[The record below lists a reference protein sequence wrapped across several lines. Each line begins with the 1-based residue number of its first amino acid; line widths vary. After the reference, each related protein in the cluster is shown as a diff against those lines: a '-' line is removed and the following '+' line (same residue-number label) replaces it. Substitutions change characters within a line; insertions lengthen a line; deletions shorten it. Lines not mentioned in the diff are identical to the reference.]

1 MFEAIQRIGK
11 GSSCQV
17 YTVLSKQD
25 NKLYAIKESSSK
37 ENEDIIKNEVSIFK
51 HLNNES
57 PYIIH
62 FFDFFKGKNENNKPC
77 LCIQLEYCEYGNIRE
92 ILKKGKKKGIKISE
106 VEISSI
112 IYNVLKGI
120 NFIHKKNLVNRD
132 IKGRNIL
139 VGKNGNV
146 KLCDFGICKKY
157 VENNM
162 KKFRGGSPYWMAPE
176 ILKKEEYNQNIDIW
190 ALGITCIE
198 LAEYEPPYS
207 KYSPEEVLKKII
219 KNPPKGLND
228 PNKWSHEFNDFVKK
242 CLEIDK
248 NKRPFSDELLRHDF
262 ITNLD
267 KKSINRNLI
276 IYKFLNKC
284 GYKVLYNKKER
295 INIHMPLNLANIN
308 NLNNSSSKPNTFFKK
323 INKNSNDLVSEKLK
337 VKLNF
342 NDANN
347 INDFSSRKK
356 NNSNKNND
364 VIYINENN
372 INIST
377 ATNRKFSP
385 LVVNRQKNRQSL
397 QYSNFNINVNKNREY
412 KSLNKNI
419 YLRPRSLEKIKVNN
433 TEESEGKKINKNKN
447 SYIPC
452 LTSNCNTNTKEAKK
466 RHNFNF
472 KKNNVIYLNITNYRN
487 INPIN
492 PIVVNTNNTEGS
504 ERKYEPLISDE
515 NDNDIEV
522 NGFNLDEKILDTKIK
537 SLEKERDFVVKNIIN
552 KYQDKIA
559 KISQEK
565 NNLMMKYSLR
575 NENSNLRNYKN
586 PIKRFSNTTTDHFV
600 NNNGINIIKNRYDYT
615 LSTTTSNK

>member
-17 YTVLSKQD
+17 YTVISKID

-62 FFDFFKGKNENNKPC
+62 FYDFFKGKNEHNKPC

-92 ILKKGKKKGIKISE
+92 ILKKGRKLDIKISE
-106 VEISSI
+106 IEISAI
-112 IYNVLKGI
+112 IYMVLQGI
-120 NFIHKKNLVNRD
+120 KFIHEKNLINRD

-146 KLCDFGICKKY
+146 KLCDFGICKRY
-157 VENNM
+157 IENGM

-207 KYSPEEVLKKII
+207 KYSPEDVLKKII
-219 KNPPKGLND
+219 KNPPKGLNE
-228 PNKWSHEFNDFVKK
+228 PEKWSYEFNDFVRK

-248 NKRPFSDELLRHDF
+248 NKRPFADELLRHDF

-267 KKSINRNLI
+267 KKNLNRNLI

-295 INIHMPLNLANIN
+295 INISIPLNNIININ
-308 NLNNSSSKPNTFFKK
+308 NSNSKRNAFYKK
-323 INKNSNDLVSEKLK
+323 INKKNNELLNDKIKIKLKFNESNDKSSFSNRK
-337 VKLNF
+337 
-342 NDANN
+342 NN
-347 INDFSSRKK
+347 IN
-356 NNSNKNND
+356 ND
-364 VIYINENN
+364 IIYINDINN
-372 INIST
+372 EIN
-377 ATNRKFSP
+377 NRSKRESSP
-385 LVVNRQKNRQSL
+385 LVVNRQQYRNSL
-397 QYSNFNINVNKNREY
+397 QYNR
-412 KSLNKNI
+412 KKQFRSLNKNI

-433 TEESEGKKINKNKN
+433 TEESANKEISKN
-447 SYIPC
+447 IYNAHF
-452 LTSNCNTNTKEAKK
+452 TSNCDTNSKERKK
-466 RHNFNF
+466 RNNYNY
-472 KKNNVIYLNITNYRN
+472 KKNNVIYLNITNYKN

-492 PIVVNTNNTEGS
+492 PIVVNTEGS
-504 ERKYEPLISDE
+504 ENQYEPIISD
-515 NDNDIEV
+515 DIDINE
-522 NGFNLDEKILDTKIK
+522 FNIDEKLLDTKIK

-552 KYQDKIA
+552 KYQNKIE
-559 KISQEK
+559 KISNEK
-565 NNLMMKYSLR
+565 NNLLMKYSLR
-575 NENSNLRNYKN
+575 NDNFSLKNYKN
-586 PIKRFSNTTTDHFV
+586 PLKKYSNTST
-600 NNNGINIIKNRYDYT
+600 NNFGNIAIKSINNIKNRYDYT
-615 LSTTTSNK
+615 ISTTTSNK

>member
-17 YTVLSKQD
+17 YTVISKID

-62 FFDFFKGKNENNKPC
+62 FYDFFKGKNEHNKPC

-92 ILKKGKKKGIKISE
+92 ILKKGRKLDIKISE
-106 VEISSI
+106 IEISAI
-112 IYNVLKGI
+112 IYMVLQGI
-120 NFIHKKNLVNRD
+120 KFIHEKNLINRD

-146 KLCDFGICKKY
+146 KLCDFGICKRY
-157 VENNM
+157 IENGM

-207 KYSPEEVLKKII
+207 KYSPEDVLKKII
-219 KNPPKGLND
+219 KNPPKGLNE
-228 PNKWSHEFNDFVKK
+228 PEKWSYEFNDFVRK
-242 CLEIDK
+242 CLETDK
-248 NKRPFSDELLRHDF
+248 NKRPFADELLRHDF

-267 KKSINRNLI
+267 KKNLNRNLI

-295 INIHMPLNLANIN
+295 INISIPLNNIININ
-308 NLNNSSSKPNTFFKK
+308 NSNSKRNAFYKK
-323 INKNSNDLVSEKLK
+323 INKKNNELLNDKIKIKLKFNESNDKSSFSNRK
-337 VKLNF
+337 
-342 NDANN
+342 NN
-347 INDFSSRKK
+347 IN
-356 NNSNKNND
+356 ND
-364 VIYINENN
+364 IIYINDINN
-372 INIST
+372 EIN
-377 ATNRKFSP
+377 NRSKRESSP
-385 LVVNRQKNRQSL
+385 LVVNRQQYRNSL
-397 QYSNFNINVNKNREY
+397 QYNR
-412 KSLNKNI
+412 KKQFRSLNKNI

-433 TEESEGKKINKNKN
+433 TEESANKEVNKNIYN
-447 SYIPC
+447 AHF
-452 LTSNCNTNTKEAKK
+452 TSNCDTNSKERKK
-466 RHNFNF
+466 RNNYNY
-472 KKNNVIYLNITNYRN
+472 KKNNVIYLNITNYKN

-492 PIVVNTNNTEGS
+492 PIVVNTEGS
-504 ERKYEPLISDE
+504 ENQYEPIISDDIDI
-515 NDNDIEV
+515 ND
-522 NGFNLDEKILDTKIK
+522 FNIDEKLLDTKIK

-552 KYQDKIA
+552 KYQNKIE
-559 KISQEK
+559 KISNEK
-565 NNLMMKYSLR
+565 NNLLMKYSLR
-575 NENSNLRNYKN
+575 NDNFSLKNYKN
-586 PIKRFSNTTTDHFV
+586 PLKKYSNTST
-600 NNNGINIIKNRYDYT
+600 NNFGNIAIKSINNIKNRYDYT
-615 LSTTTSNK
+615 ISTTTSNK

>member
-17 YTVLSKQD
+17 YTVISKID

-62 FFDFFKGKNENNKPC
+62 FYDFFKGKNEHNKPC

-92 ILKKGKKKGIKISE
+92 ILKKGKKLNIKITEMEISAIIYMVLQGIK
-106 VEISSI
+106 
-112 IYNVLKGI
+112 
-120 NFIHKKNLVNRD
+120 FIHEKNLINRD

-146 KLCDFGICKKY
+146 KLCDFGICKRY
-157 VENNM
+157 IENGM

-219 KNPPKGLND
+219 KNPPKGLNE
-228 PNKWSHEFNDFVKK
+228 PEKWSYEFNDFIKK

-248 NKRPFSDELLRHDF
+248 NKRPFAGELLKHDF
-262 ITNLD
+262 IINLD
-267 KKSINRNLI
+267 KKNLNRNLI

-295 INIHMPLNLANIN
+295 INISSPLNNIININ
-308 NLNNSSSKPNTFFKK
+308 NSCSKQNAFYKKVNTNNKGLLNDK
-323 INKNSNDLVSEKLK
+323 IKIKLKFNEMSDKNS
-337 VKLNF
+337 
-342 NDANN
+342 
-347 INDFSSRKK
+347 FSNTKK
-356 NNSNKNND
+356 NSQND
-364 VIYINENN
+364 NIYINDINN
-372 INIST
+372 RSK
-377 ATNRKFSP
+377 RESSP
-385 LVVNRQKNRQSL
+385 LVVNPQQNRKSI
-397 QYSNFNINVNKNREY
+397 QYNKHKQFR
-412 KSLNKNI
+412 SLNKNI
-419 YLRPRSLEKIKVNN
+419 YLRPRSLEKIKLNN
-433 TEESEGKKINKNKN
+433 TEENDKKEINQNFYN
-447 SYIPC
+447 PHF
-452 LTSNCNTNTKEAKK
+452 TSNCDTNSKERKK
-466 RHNFNF
+466 KNNYNF

-492 PIVVNTNNTEGS
+492 PIVLNTEGS
-504 ERKYEPLISDE
+504 ENQYEPIIND
-515 NDNDIEV
+515 DNDV
-522 NGFNLDEKILDTKIK
+522 NEFNLDEKLLDTKIK

-552 KYQDKIA
+552 KYQNKIE
-559 KISQEK
+559 KISKEK
-565 NNLMMKYSLR
+565 NNLLLKYSLR
-575 NENSNLRNYKN
+575 NDNFSLKNYKN
-586 PIKRFSNTTTDHFV
+586 PIKKYSNTST
-600 NNNGINIIKNRYDYT
+600 NNFGNIAINNIKNKYDYT
-615 LSTTTSNK
+615 ISTTTSNK

>member
-17 YTVLSKQD
+17 YTVISKID

-62 FFDFFKGKNENNKPC
+62 FYDFFKGKNEHNKPC

-92 ILKKGKKKGIKISE
+92 ILKKGRKLDIKISE
-106 VEISSI
+106 IEISAI
-112 IYNVLKGI
+112 IYMVLQGI
-120 NFIHKKNLVNRD
+120 KFIHEKNLINRD

-146 KLCDFGICKKY
+146 KLCDFGICKRY
-157 VENNM
+157 IENGM

-207 KYSPEEVLKKII
+207 KYSPEDVLKKII
-219 KNPPKGLND
+219 KNPPKGLNE
-228 PNKWSHEFNDFVKK
+228 PEKWSYEFNDFVRK

-248 NKRPFSDELLRHDF
+248 NKRPFADELLRHDF

-267 KKSINRNLI
+267 KKNLNRNLI

-295 INIHMPLNLANIN
+295 INISIPLNNIININ
-308 NLNNSSSKPNTFFKK
+308 NSNSKRNAFYKK
-323 INKNSNDLVSEKLK
+323 INKKNNELLNDKIKIKLKFNESNDKSSFSNRK
-337 VKLNF
+337 
-342 NDANN
+342 NN
-347 INDFSSRKK
+347 IN
-356 NNSNKNND
+356 ND
-364 VIYINENN
+364 IIYINDINN
-372 INIST
+372 EIN
-377 ATNRKFSP
+377 NRSKRESSP
-385 LVVNRQKNRQSL
+385 LVVNRQQYRNSL
-397 QYSNFNINVNKNREY
+397 QYNR
-412 KSLNKNI
+412 KKQFRSLNKNI

-433 TEESEGKKINKNKN
+433 TEESANKEVNKNIYN
-447 SYIPC
+447 AHF
-452 LTSNCNTNTKEAKK
+452 TSNCDTNSKERKK
-466 RHNFNF
+466 RNNYNY
-472 KKNNVIYLNITNYRN
+472 KKNNVIYLNITNYKN

-492 PIVVNTNNTEGS
+492 PIVVNTEGS
-504 ERKYEPLISDE
+504 ENQYEPIISDDIDI
-515 NDNDIEV
+515 ND
-522 NGFNLDEKILDTKIK
+522 FNIDEKLLDTKIK

-552 KYQDKIA
+552 KYQNKIE
-559 KISQEK
+559 KISNEK
-565 NNLMMKYSLR
+565 NNLLMKYSLR
-575 NENSNLRNYKN
+575 NDNFSLKNYKN
-586 PIKRFSNTTTDHFV
+586 PLKKYSNTST
-600 NNNGINIIKNRYDYT
+600 NNFGNIAIKSINNIKNRYDYT
-615 LSTTTSNK
+615 ISTTTSNK

>member
-17 YTVLSKQD
+17 YTVISKID

-62 FFDFFKGKNENNKPC
+62 FYDFFKGKNEHNKPC

-92 ILKKGKKKGIKISE
+92 ILKKGRKLDIKISE
-106 VEISSI
+106 IEISAI
-112 IYNVLKGI
+112 IYMVLQGI
-120 NFIHKKNLVNRD
+120 KFIHEKNLINRD

-146 KLCDFGICKKY
+146 KLCDFGICKRY
-157 VENNM
+157 IENGM

-207 KYSPEEVLKKII
+207 KYSPEDVLKKII
-219 KNPPKGLND
+219 KNPPKGLNE
-228 PNKWSHEFNDFVKK
+228 PEKWSYEFNDFVRK

-248 NKRPFSDELLRHDF
+248 NKRPFADELLRHDF

-267 KKSINRNLI
+267 KKNLNRNLI

-295 INIHMPLNLANIN
+295 INISIPLNNIININ
-308 NLNNSSSKPNTFFKK
+308 NSNSKRNAFYKK
-323 INKNSNDLVSEKLK
+323 INKKNNELLNDKIKIKLKFNESNDKSSFSNRK
-337 VKLNF
+337 
-342 NDANN
+342 NN
-347 INDFSSRKK
+347 IN
-356 NNSNKNND
+356 ND
-364 VIYINENN
+364 IIYINDINN
-372 INIST
+372 EIN
-377 ATNRKFSP
+377 NRSKRESSP
-385 LVVNRQKNRQSL
+385 LVVNRQQYRNSL
-397 QYSNFNINVNKNREY
+397 QYNR
-412 KSLNKNI
+412 KKQFRSLNKNI

-433 TEESEGKKINKNKN
+433 TEESANKEISKN
-447 SYIPC
+447 IYNAHF
-452 LTSNCNTNTKEAKK
+452 TSNCNTNSKERKK
-466 RHNFNF
+466 RNNYNY
-472 KKNNVIYLNITNYRN
+472 KKNNVIYLNITNYKN

-492 PIVVNTNNTEGS
+492 PIVVNTEGS
-504 ERKYEPLISDE
+504 ENQYEPIISD
-515 NDNDIEV
+515 DIDINE
-522 NGFNLDEKILDTKIK
+522 FNIDEKLLDTKIK

-552 KYQDKIA
+552 KYQNKIE
-559 KISQEK
+559 KISNEK
-565 NNLMMKYSLR
+565 NNLLMKYSLR
-575 NENSNLRNYKN
+575 NDNFSLKNYKN
-586 PIKRFSNTTTDHFV
+586 PLKKYSNTST
-600 NNNGINIIKNRYDYT
+600 NNFGNIAIKSINNIKNRYDYT
-615 LSTTTSNK
+615 ISTTTSNK

>member
-17 YTVLSKQD
+17 YTVLSKSD

-37 ENEDIIKNEVSIFK
+37 ENEDIIKNEVSILK

-92 ILKKGKKKGIKISE
+92 ILKKGKKRGIKISE
-106 VEISSI
+106 IEISSI
-112 IYNVLKGI
+112 IYSVLQGI
-120 NFIHKKNLVNRD
+120 KFIHKKNLVNRD

-139 VGKNGNV
+139 VGKNGSV

-157 VENNM
+157 IPNGM

-176 ILKKEEYNQNIDIW
+176 ILKKEEYSQNIDIW

-207 KYSPEEVLKKII
+207 KFSPEEVLKKII
-219 KNPPKGLND
+219 KNPPKGLSE
-228 PNKWSHEFNDFVKK
+228 PNNWSYEFNDFVSK

-248 NKRPFSDELLRHDF
+248 NKRPFSDELLKHDF
-262 ITNLD
+262 ISNLD
-267 KKSINRNLI
+267 KKNLNRNLI

-295 INIHMPLNLANIN
+295 INLQIPLNLANIN
-308 NLNNSSSKPNTFFKK
+308 NINNINSSSTKHKAYFKK
-323 INKNSNDLVSEKLK
+323 INKNNNELSDKLK
-337 VKLNF
+337 IKLNF
-342 NDANN
+342 NETSYSNRKQNN
-347 INDFSSRKK
+347 
-356 NNSNKNND
+356 NKNND
-364 VIYINENN
+364 AIYISD
-372 INIST
+372 INIINT
-377 ATNRKFSP
+377 TNRKFSP
-385 LVVNRQKNRQSL
+385 LIVNRQQKRNSL
-397 QYSNFNINVNKNREY
+397 QYNKNRPF

-433 TEESEGKKINKNKN
+433 TEENDNKKNRNKNP
-447 SYIPC
+447 YMPC
-452 LTSNCNTNTKEAKK
+452 YTSNLNTNSKENRK

-472 KKNNVIYLNITNYRN
+472 KKNSVIYLNITNFRN

-492 PIVVNTNNTEGS
+492 PIVVNTTNTEGS
-504 ERKYEPLISDE
+504 DKKYDPIISDE
-515 NDNDIEV
+515 NDNDIEI

-537 SLEKERDFVVKNIIN
+537 SLEKERDFAVKNILD
-552 KYQDKIA
+552 KFQDEIA
-559 KISQEK
+559 KISEK
-565 NNLMMKYSLR
+565 KNKLLLKYSLKHENTNLKNYR
-575 NENSNLRNYKN
+575 N
-586 PIKRFSNTTTDHFV
+586 PVKRHSNTTNENF
-600 NNNGINIIKNRYDYT
+600 INIKNRHDYT

>member
-17 YTVLSKQD
+17 YTVISKID

-62 FFDFFKGKNENNKPC
+62 FYDFFKGKNEHNKPC

-92 ILKKGKKKGIKISE
+92 ILKKGRKLDIKISE
-106 VEISSI
+106 IEISAI
-112 IYNVLKGI
+112 IYMVLQGI
-120 NFIHKKNLVNRD
+120 KFIHEKNLINRD

-146 KLCDFGICKKY
+146 KLCDFGICKRY
-157 VENNM
+157 IENGM

-207 KYSPEEVLKKII
+207 KYSPEDVLKKII
-219 KNPPKGLND
+219 KNPPKGLNE
-228 PNKWSHEFNDFVKK
+228 PEKWSYEFNDFVRK

-248 NKRPFSDELLRHDF
+248 NKRPFADELLRHDF

-267 KKSINRNLI
+267 KKNLNRNLI

-295 INIHMPLNLANIN
+295 INISIPLNNIININ
-308 NLNNSSSKPNTFFKK
+308 NSNSKRNAFYKK
-323 INKNSNDLVSEKLK
+323 INKKNNELLNDKIKIKLK
-337 VKLNF
+337 F
-342 NDANN
+342 NEYNDKISFSNIKNN
-347 INDFSSRKK
+347 IN
-356 NNSNKNND
+356 ND
-364 VIYINENN
+364 IIYINDINN
-372 INIST
+372 EIN
-377 ATNRKFSP
+377 NRSKRESSP
-385 LVVNRQKNRQSL
+385 LVVNRQQYRNSL
-397 QYSNFNINVNKNREY
+397 QYNR
-412 KSLNKNI
+412 KKQFRSLNKNI

-433 TEESEGKKINKNKN
+433 TEESANKEINKNIYN
-447 SYIPC
+447 AHF
-452 LTSNCNTNTKEAKK
+452 TSNCDTNSKERKK
-466 RHNFNF
+466 RNNYNY
-472 KKNNVIYLNITNYRN
+472 KKNNVIYLNITNYKN

-492 PIVVNTNNTEGS
+492 PIVVNTEGS
-504 ERKYEPLISDE
+504 ENQYEPIISD
-515 NDNDIEV
+515 DIDINE
-522 NGFNLDEKILDTKIK
+522 FNIDEKLLDTKIK

-552 KYQDKIA
+552 KYQNKIE
-559 KISQEK
+559 KISNEK
-565 NNLMMKYSLR
+565 NNLLMKYSLR
-575 NENSNLRNYKN
+575 NDNFSLKNYKN
-586 PIKRFSNTTTDHFV
+586 PLKKYSNTST
-600 NNNGINIIKNRYDYT
+600 NNFGNIAIKSINNIKNRYDYT
-615 LSTTTSNK
+615 ISTTTSNK

>member
-17 YTVLSKQD
+17 YTVISKID

-62 FFDFFKGKNENNKPC
+62 FYDFFKGKNEHNKPC

-92 ILKKGKKKGIKISE
+92 ILKKGRKLDIKISE
-106 VEISSI
+106 IEISAI
-112 IYNVLKGI
+112 IYMVLQGI
-120 NFIHKKNLVNRD
+120 KFIHEKNLINRD

-146 KLCDFGICKKY
+146 KLCDFGICKRY
-157 VENNM
+157 IENGM

-207 KYSPEEVLKKII
+207 KYSPEDVLKKII
-219 KNPPKGLND
+219 KNPPKGLNE
-228 PNKWSHEFNDFVKK
+228 PEKWSYEFNDFVRK

-248 NKRPFSDELLRHDF
+248 NKRPFADELLRHDF

-267 KKSINRNLI
+267 KKNLNRNLI

-295 INIHMPLNLANIN
+295 INISIPLNNIININ
-308 NLNNSSSKPNTFFKK
+308 NSNSKRNAFYKK
-323 INKNSNDLVSEKLK
+323 INKKNNKLLNDKIKIKLKFNESNDKSSFSNRK
-337 VKLNF
+337 
-342 NDANN
+342 NN
-347 INDFSSRKK
+347 IN
-356 NNSNKNND
+356 ND
-364 VIYINENN
+364 IIYINDINN
-372 INIST
+372 EIN
-377 ATNRKFSP
+377 NRSKRESSP
-385 LVVNRQKNRQSL
+385 LVVNRQQYRNSL
-397 QYSNFNINVNKNREY
+397 QYNR
-412 KSLNKNI
+412 KKQFRSLNKNI

-433 TEESEGKKINKNKN
+433 TEESANKEINKNIYN
-447 SYIPC
+447 AHF
-452 LTSNCNTNTKEAKK
+452 TSNCDTNSKERKK
-466 RHNFNF
+466 RNNYNY
-472 KKNNVIYLNITNYRN
+472 KKNNVIYLNITNYKN

-492 PIVVNTNNTEGS
+492 PIVVNTEGS
-504 ERKYEPLISDE
+504 ENQYEPIISD
-515 NDNDIEV
+515 DIDINE
-522 NGFNLDEKILDTKIK
+522 FNIDEKLLDTKIK

-552 KYQDKIA
+552 KYQNKIE
-559 KISQEK
+559 KISNEK
-565 NNLMMKYSLR
+565 NNLLMKYSLR
-575 NENSNLRNYKN
+575 NDNFSLKNYKN
-586 PIKRFSNTTTDHFV
+586 PLKKYSNTST
-600 NNNGINIIKNRYDYT
+600 NNFGNIAIKSINNLKNRYDYT
-615 LSTTTSNK
+615 ISTTTSNK

>member
-17 YTVLSKQD
+17 YTVISKID

-62 FFDFFKGKNENNKPC
+62 FYDFFKGKNEHNKPC

-92 ILKKGKKKGIKISE
+92 ILKKGRKLDIKISE
-106 VEISSI
+106 IEISAI
-112 IYNVLKGI
+112 IYMVLQGI
-120 NFIHKKNLVNRD
+120 KFIHEKNLINRD

-146 KLCDFGICKKY
+146 KLCDFGICKRY
-157 VENNM
+157 IENGM

-207 KYSPEEVLKKII
+207 KYSPEDVLKKII
-219 KNPPKGLND
+219 KNPPKGLNE
-228 PNKWSHEFNDFVKK
+228 PEKWSYEFNDFVRK
-242 CLEIDK
+242 CLETDK
-248 NKRPFSDELLRHDF
+248 NKRPFADELLRHDF

-267 KKSINRNLI
+267 KKNLNRNLI

-295 INIHMPLNLANIN
+295 INISIPLNNIININ
-308 NLNNSSSKPNTFFKK
+308 NSNSKRNAFYKK
-323 INKNSNDLVSEKLK
+323 INKKNNELLNDKIKIKLKFNESNDKSSFSNRK
-337 VKLNF
+337 
-342 NDANN
+342 NN
-347 INDFSSRKK
+347 IN
-356 NNSNKNND
+356 ND
-364 VIYINENN
+364 IIYINDINN
-372 INIST
+372 EIN
-377 ATNRKFSP
+377 NRSKRESSP
-385 LVVNRQKNRQSL
+385 LVVNRQQYRNSL
-397 QYSNFNINVNKNREY
+397 QYNR
-412 KSLNKNI
+412 KKQFRSLNKNI

-433 TEESEGKKINKNKN
+433 TEESANKEINKNIYN
-447 SYIPC
+447 AHF
-452 LTSNCNTNTKEAKK
+452 TSNCDTNSKERKK
-466 RHNFNF
+466 RNNYNY
-472 KKNNVIYLNITNYRN
+472 KKNNVIYLNITNYKN

-492 PIVVNTNNTEGS
+492 PIVVNTEGS
-504 ERKYEPLISDE
+504 ENQYEPIISD
-515 NDNDIEV
+515 DIDINE
-522 NGFNLDEKILDTKIK
+522 FNIDEKLLDTKIK

-552 KYQDKIA
+552 KYQNKIE
-559 KISQEK
+559 KISNEK
-565 NNLMMKYSLR
+565 NNLLMKYSLR
-575 NENSNLRNYKN
+575 NDNFSLKNYKN
-586 PIKRFSNTTTDHFV
+586 PLKKYSNTST
-600 NNNGINIIKNRYDYT
+600 NNFGNIAIKSINNIKNRYDYT
-615 LSTTTSNK
+615 ISTTTSNK

>member
-17 YTVLSKQD
+17 YTVISKID

-62 FFDFFKGKNENNKPC
+62 FYDFFKGKNEHNKPC

-92 ILKKGKKKGIKISE
+92 ILKKGRKLDIKISE
-106 VEISSI
+106 IEISAI
-112 IYNVLKGI
+112 IYMVLQGI
-120 NFIHKKNLVNRD
+120 KFIHEKNLINRD

-146 KLCDFGICKKY
+146 KLCDFGICKRY
-157 VENNM
+157 IENGM

-207 KYSPEEVLKKII
+207 KYSPEDVLKKII
-219 KNPPKGLND
+219 KNPPKGLNE
-228 PNKWSHEFNDFVKK
+228 PEKWSYEFNDFVRK

-248 NKRPFSDELLRHDF
+248 NKRPFADELLRHDF

-267 KKSINRNLI
+267 KKNLNRNLI

-295 INIHMPLNLANIN
+295 INISIPLNNIININ
-308 NLNNSSSKPNTFFKK
+308 NSNSKRNAFYKK
-323 INKNSNDLVSEKLK
+323 INKKNNELLNDKIKIKLKFNESNDKSSFSNRK
-337 VKLNF
+337 
-342 NDANN
+342 NN
-347 INDFSSRKK
+347 IN
-356 NNSNKNND
+356 ND
-364 VIYINENN
+364 IIYINDINN
-372 INIST
+372 EIN
-377 ATNRKFSP
+377 NRSKRESSP
-385 LVVNRQKNRQSL
+385 LVVNRQQYRNSL
-397 QYSNFNINVNKNREY
+397 QYNR
-412 KSLNKNI
+412 KKQFRSLNKNI

-433 TEESEGKKINKNKN
+433 TEESANKEVNKNIYN
-447 SYIPC
+447 AHF
-452 LTSNCNTNTKEAKK
+452 TSNCNTNSKERKK
-466 RHNFNF
+466 RNNYNY
-472 KKNNVIYLNITNYRN
+472 KKNNVIYLNITNYKN

-492 PIVVNTNNTEGS
+492 PIVVNTEGS
-504 ERKYEPLISDE
+504 ENQYEPIISD
-515 NDNDIEV
+515 DIDINE
-522 NGFNLDEKILDTKIK
+522 FNIDEKLLDTKIK

-552 KYQDKIA
+552 KYQNKIE
-559 KISQEK
+559 KISNEK
-565 NNLMMKYSLR
+565 NNLLMKYSLR
-575 NENSNLRNYKN
+575 NDNFSLKNYKN
-586 PIKRFSNTTTDHFV
+586 PLKKYSNTST
-600 NNNGINIIKNRYDYT
+600 NNFGNIAIKSINNIKNRYDYT
-615 LSTTTSNK
+615 ISTTTSNK

>member
-17 YTVLSKQD
+17 YTVISKID

-62 FFDFFKGKNENNKPC
+62 FYDFFKGKNEHNKPC

-92 ILKKGKKKGIKISE
+92 ILKKGRKLDIKISE
-106 VEISSI
+106 IEISAI
-112 IYNVLKGI
+112 IYMVLQGI
-120 NFIHKKNLVNRD
+120 KFIHEKNLINRD

-146 KLCDFGICKKY
+146 KLCDFGICKRY
-157 VENNM
+157 IENGM

-207 KYSPEEVLKKII
+207 KYSPEDVLKKII
-219 KNPPKGLND
+219 KNPPKGLNE
-228 PNKWSHEFNDFVKK
+228 PEKWSYEFNDFVRK

-248 NKRPFSDELLRHDF
+248 NKRPFADELLRHDF

-267 KKSINRNLI
+267 KKNLNRNLI

-295 INIHMPLNLANIN
+295 INISIPLNNIININ
-308 NLNNSSSKPNTFFKK
+308 NSNSKRNAFYKK
-323 INKNSNDLVSEKLK
+323 INKRNNELLNDKIKIKLKFNESNDKSSFSNRK
-337 VKLNF
+337 
-342 NDANN
+342 NN
-347 INDFSSRKK
+347 IN
-356 NNSNKNND
+356 ND
-364 VIYINENN
+364 IIYINDINN
-372 INIST
+372 EIN
-377 ATNRKFSP
+377 NRSKRESSP
-385 LVVNRQKNRQSL
+385 LVVNRQQYRNSL
-397 QYSNFNINVNKNREY
+397 QYNR
-412 KSLNKNI
+412 KKQFRSLNKNI

-433 TEESEGKKINKNKN
+433 TEESANKEVNKNIYN
-447 SYIPC
+447 AHF
-452 LTSNCNTNTKEAKK
+452 TSNCDTNSKERKK
-466 RHNFNF
+466 RNNYNY
-472 KKNNVIYLNITNYRN
+472 KKNNVIYLNITNYKN

-492 PIVVNTNNTEGS
+492 PIVVNTEGS
-504 ERKYEPLISDE
+504 ENQYEPIISDDIDI
-515 NDNDIEV
+515 ND
-522 NGFNLDEKILDTKIK
+522 FNIDEKLLDTKIK

-552 KYQDKIA
+552 KYQNKIE
-559 KISQEK
+559 KISNEK
-565 NNLMMKYSLR
+565 NNLLMKYSLR
-575 NENSNLRNYKN
+575 NDNFSLKNYKN
-586 PIKRFSNTTTDHFV
+586 PLKKYSNTST
-600 NNNGINIIKNRYDYT
+600 NNFGNIAIKSINNIKNRYDYT
-615 LSTTTSNK
+615 ISTTTSNK

>member
-17 YTVLSKQD
+17 YTVISKID

-62 FFDFFKGKNENNKPC
+62 FYDFFKGKNEHNKPC

-92 ILKKGKKKGIKISE
+92 ILKKGRKLDIKISE
-106 VEISSI
+106 IEISAI
-112 IYNVLKGI
+112 IYMVLQGI
-120 NFIHKKNLVNRD
+120 KFIHEKNLINRD

-146 KLCDFGICKKY
+146 KLCDFGICKRY
-157 VENNM
+157 IENGM
-162 KKFRGGSPYWMAPE
+162 KKYRGGSPYWMAPE

-207 KYSPEEVLKKII
+207 KYSPEDVLKKII
-219 KNPPKGLND
+219 KNPPKGLNE
-228 PNKWSHEFNDFVKK
+228 PEKWSYEFNDFVRK

-248 NKRPFSDELLRHDF
+248 NKRPFADELLRHDF

-267 KKSINRNLI
+267 KKNLNRNLI

-295 INIHMPLNLANIN
+295 INISIPLNNIININ
-308 NLNNSSSKPNTFFKK
+308 NSNSKRNAFYKK
-323 INKNSNDLVSEKLK
+323 INKKNNELLNDKIKIKLKFNESNDKSSFSNRK
-337 VKLNF
+337 
-342 NDANN
+342 NN
-347 INDFSSRKK
+347 IN
-356 NNSNKNND
+356 ND
-364 VIYINENN
+364 IIYINDINN
-372 INIST
+372 EIN
-377 ATNRKFSP
+377 NRSKRESSP
-385 LVVNRQKNRQSL
+385 LVVNRQQYRNSL
-397 QYSNFNINVNKNREY
+397 QYNR
-412 KSLNKNI
+412 KKQFRSLNKNI

-433 TEESEGKKINKNKN
+433 TEESANKEISKN
-447 SYIPC
+447 IYNAHF
-452 LTSNCNTNTKEAKK
+452 TSNCNTNSKERKK
-466 RHNFNF
+466 RNNYNY
-472 KKNNVIYLNITNYRN
+472 KKNNVIYLNITNYKN

-492 PIVVNTNNTEGS
+492 PIVVNTEGS
-504 ERKYEPLISDE
+504 ENQYEPIISD
-515 NDNDIEV
+515 DIDINE
-522 NGFNLDEKILDTKIK
+522 FNIDEKLLDTKIK

-552 KYQDKIA
+552 KYQNKIE
-559 KISQEK
+559 KISNEK
-565 NNLMMKYSLR
+565 NNLLMKYSLR
-575 NENSNLRNYKN
+575 NDNFSLKNYKN
-586 PIKRFSNTTTDHFV
+586 PLKKYSNTST
-600 NNNGINIIKNRYDYT
+600 NNFGNIAIKSINNIKNRYDYT
-615 LSTTTSNK
+615 TSTTTSNK

>member
-17 YTVLSKQD
+17 YTVISKID

-62 FFDFFKGKNENNKPC
+62 FYDFFKGKNEHNKPC

-92 ILKKGKKKGIKISE
+92 ILKKGRKLDIKISE
-106 VEISSI
+106 IEISAI
-112 IYNVLKGI
+112 IYMVLQGI
-120 NFIHKKNLVNRD
+120 KFIHEKNLINRD

-146 KLCDFGICKKY
+146 KLCDFGICKRY
-157 VENNM
+157 IENGM

-207 KYSPEEVLKKII
+207 KYSPEDVLKKII
-219 KNPPKGLND
+219 KNPPKGLNE
-228 PNKWSHEFNDFVKK
+228 PEKWSYEFNDFVRK

-248 NKRPFSDELLRHDF
+248 NKRPFADELLRHDF

-267 KKSINRNLI
+267 KKNFNRNLI

-295 INIHMPLNLANIN
+295 INISIPLNNIININ
-308 NLNNSSSKPNTFFKK
+308 NSNSKRNAFYKK
-323 INKNSNDLVSEKLK
+323 INKKNNELLNDKIKIKLKFNESNDKSSFSNRK
-337 VKLNF
+337 
-342 NDANN
+342 NN
-347 INDFSSRKK
+347 IN
-356 NNSNKNND
+356 ND
-364 VIYINENN
+364 IIYINDINN
-372 INIST
+372 EIN
-377 ATNRKFSP
+377 NRSKRESSP
-385 LVVNRQKNRQSL
+385 LVVNRQQYRNSL
-397 QYSNFNINVNKNREY
+397 QYNR
-412 KSLNKNI
+412 KKQFRSLNKNI

-433 TEESEGKKINKNKN
+433 TEESANKEINKNIYN
-447 SYIPC
+447 AHF
-452 LTSNCNTNTKEAKK
+452 TSNCDTNSKERKK
-466 RHNFNF
+466 RNNYNY
-472 KKNNVIYLNITNYRN
+472 KKNNVIYLNITNYKN

-492 PIVVNTNNTEGS
+492 PIVVNTEGS
-504 ERKYEPLISDE
+504 ENQYEPIISD
-515 NDNDIEV
+515 DIDINE
-522 NGFNLDEKILDTKIK
+522 FNVDEKLLDTKIK
-537 SLEKERDFVVKNIIN
+537 SLEKERDFVVKNIMN
-552 KYQDKIA
+552 KYQNKIE
-559 KISQEK
+559 KISNEK
-565 NNLMMKYSLR
+565 NNLLMKYSLR
-575 NENSNLRNYKN
+575 NDNFSLKNYKN
-586 PIKRFSNTTTDHFV
+586 PLKKYSNTST
-600 NNNGINIIKNRYDYT
+600 NNFGNIAIKSINNIKNRYDYT
-615 LSTTTSNK
+615 ISTTTSNK

>member
-17 YTVLSKQD
+17 YTVISKID

-62 FFDFFKGKNENNKPC
+62 FYDFFKGKNEHNKPC

-92 ILKKGKKKGIKISE
+92 ILKKGRKLDIKISE
-106 VEISSI
+106 IEISAI
-112 IYNVLKGI
+112 IYMVLQGI
-120 NFIHKKNLVNRD
+120 KFIHEKNLINRD

-146 KLCDFGICKKY
+146 KLCDFGICKRY
-157 VENNM
+157 IENGM

-207 KYSPEEVLKKII
+207 KYSPEDVLKKII
-219 KNPPKGLND
+219 KNPPKGLNE
-228 PNKWSHEFNDFVKK
+228 PEKWSYEFNDFVRK
-242 CLEIDK
+242 CLETDK
-248 NKRPFSDELLRHDF
+248 NKRPFADELLRHDF

-267 KKSINRNLI
+267 KKNLNRNLI

-295 INIHMPLNLANIN
+295 INISIPLNNIININ
-308 NLNNSSSKPNTFFKK
+308 NSNSKRNAFYKK
-323 INKNSNDLVSEKLK
+323 INKKNNELLNDKIKIKLKFNESNDKSSFSNRK
-337 VKLNF
+337 
-342 NDANN
+342 NN
-347 INDFSSRKK
+347 IN
-356 NNSNKNND
+356 ND
-364 VIYINENN
+364 IIYINDKNN
-372 INIST
+372 EIN
-377 ATNRKFSP
+377 NRSKRESSP
-385 LVVNRQKNRQSL
+385 LVVNRQQYRNSL
-397 QYSNFNINVNKNREY
+397 QYNR
-412 KSLNKNI
+412 KKQFRSLNKNI

-433 TEESEGKKINKNKN
+433 TEESANKEVNKNIYN
-447 SYIPC
+447 AHF
-452 LTSNCNTNTKEAKK
+452 TSNCDTNSKERKK
-466 RHNFNF
+466 RNNYNY
-472 KKNNVIYLNITNYRN
+472 KKNNVIYLNITNYKN

-492 PIVVNTNNTEGS
+492 PIVVNTEGS
-504 ERKYEPLISDE
+504 ENQYEPIISD
-515 NDNDIEV
+515 DIDINE
-522 NGFNLDEKILDTKIK
+522 FNIDEKLLDTKIK

-552 KYQDKIA
+552 KYQNKIE
-559 KISQEK
+559 KISNEK
-565 NNLMMKYSLR
+565 NNLLMKYSLR
-575 NENSNLRNYKN
+575 NDNFSLKNYKN
-586 PIKRFSNTTTDHFV
+586 PLKKYSNTST
-600 NNNGINIIKNRYDYT
+600 NNFGNIAIKSINNIKNRYDYT
-615 LSTTTSNK
+615 ISTTTSNK

>member
-17 YTVLSKQD
+17 YTVISKID

-62 FFDFFKGKNENNKPC
+62 FYDFFKGKNEHNKPC

-92 ILKKGKKKGIKISE
+92 ILKKGRKLDIKISE
-106 VEISSI
+106 IEISAI
-112 IYNVLKGI
+112 IYMVLQGI
-120 NFIHKKNLVNRD
+120 KFIHEKNLINRD

-146 KLCDFGICKKY
+146 KLCDFGICKRY
-157 VENNM
+157 IENGM

-207 KYSPEEVLKKII
+207 KYSPEDVLKKII
-219 KNPPKGLND
+219 KNPPKGLNE
-228 PNKWSHEFNDFVKK
+228 PEKWSYEFNDFVRK

-248 NKRPFSDELLRHDF
+248 NKRPFADELLRHDF

-267 KKSINRNLI
+267 KKNLNRNLI

-295 INIHMPLNLANIN
+295 INISIPLNNIININ
-308 NLNNSSSKPNTFFKK
+308 NSNSKRNAFYKK
-323 INKNSNDLVSEKLK
+323 INKKNNELLNDKIKIKLKFNESNDKSSFSNRK
-337 VKLNF
+337 
-342 NDANN
+342 NN
-347 INDFSSRKK
+347 IN
-356 NNSNKNND
+356 ND
-364 VIYINENN
+364 IIYINDINN
-372 INIST
+372 EIN
-377 ATNRKFSP
+377 NRSKRESSP
-385 LVVNRQKNRQSL
+385 LVVNRQQYRNSL
-397 QYSNFNINVNKNREY
+397 QYNR
-412 KSLNKNI
+412 KKQFRSLNKNI

-433 TEESEGKKINKNKN
+433 TEESANKEINKNIYN
-447 SYIPC
+447 AHF
-452 LTSNCNTNTKEAKK
+452 TSNCDTNSKERKK
-466 RHNFNF
+466 RNNYDY
-472 KKNNVIYLNITNYRN
+472 KKNNVIYLNITNYKN

-492 PIVVNTNNTEGS
+492 PIVVNTEGS
-504 ERKYEPLISDE
+504 ENQYEPIISD
-515 NDNDIEV
+515 DIDINE
-522 NGFNLDEKILDTKIK
+522 FNIDEKLLDTKIK

-552 KYQDKIA
+552 KYQNKIE
-559 KISQEK
+559 KISNEK
-565 NNLMMKYSLR
+565 NNLLMKYSLR
-575 NENSNLRNYKN
+575 NDNFSLKNYKN
-586 PIKRFSNTTTDHFV
+586 PLKKYSNTST
-600 NNNGINIIKNRYDYT
+600 NNFGNIAIKSINNIKNRYDYT
-615 LSTTTSNK
+615 ISTTTSNK

>member
-17 YTVLSKQD
+17 YTVISKID

-62 FFDFFKGKNENNKPC
+62 FYDFFKGKNEHNKPC

-92 ILKKGKKKGIKISE
+92 ILKKGRKLDIKISE
-106 VEISSI
+106 IEISAI
-112 IYNVLKGI
+112 IYMVLQGI
-120 NFIHKKNLVNRD
+120 KFIHEKNLINRD

-146 KLCDFGICKKY
+146 KLCDFGICKRY
-157 VENNM
+157 IENGM

-207 KYSPEEVLKKII
+207 KYSPEDVLKKII
-219 KNPPKGLND
+219 KNPPKGLNE
-228 PNKWSHEFNDFVKK
+228 PEKWSYEFNDFVRK

-248 NKRPFSDELLRHDF
+248 NKRPFADELLRHDF

-267 KKSINRNLI
+267 KKNLNRNLI

-295 INIHMPLNLANIN
+295 INISIPLNNIININ
-308 NLNNSSSKPNTFFKK
+308 NSNSKRNAFYKK
-323 INKNSNDLVSEKLK
+323 INKKNNELLNDKIKIKLKFNESNDKSSFSNRK
-337 VKLNF
+337 
-342 NDANN
+342 NN
-347 INDFSSRKK
+347 IN
-356 NNSNKNND
+356 ND
-364 VIYINENN
+364 IIYINDKNN
-372 INIST
+372 EIN
-377 ATNRKFSP
+377 NRSKRESSP
-385 LVVNRQKNRQSL
+385 LVVNRQQYRNSL
-397 QYSNFNINVNKNREY
+397 QYNR
-412 KSLNKNI
+412 KKQFRSLNKNI

-433 TEESEGKKINKNKN
+433 TEESANKEINKNIYN
-447 SYIPC
+447 AHF
-452 LTSNCNTNTKEAKK
+452 TSNCNTNSKERKK
-466 RHNFNF
+466 RNNYNY
-472 KKNNVIYLNITNYRN
+472 KKNNVIYLNITNYKN

-492 PIVVNTNNTEGS
+492 PIVVNTEGS
-504 ERKYEPLISDE
+504 ENQYEPIISD
-515 NDNDIEV
+515 DIDINE
-522 NGFNLDEKILDTKIK
+522 FNLDEKLLDTKIK

-552 KYQDKIA
+552 KYQNKIE
-559 KISQEK
+559 KISNGK
-565 NNLMMKYSLR
+565 NNLLMKYSLR
-575 NENSNLRNYKN
+575 NDNFSLKNYKN
-586 PIKRFSNTTTDHFV
+586 PLKKYSNTST
-600 NNNGINIIKNRYDYT
+600 NNFGNIAIKSINNIKNRYDYT
-615 LSTTTSNK
+615 ISTTTSNK

>member
-17 YTVLSKQD
+17 YTVISKID

-62 FFDFFKGKNENNKPC
+62 FYDFFKGKNEHNKPC

-92 ILKKGKKKGIKISE
+92 ILKKGRKLDIKISE
-106 VEISSI
+106 IEISAI
-112 IYNVLKGI
+112 IYMVLQGI
-120 NFIHKKNLVNRD
+120 KFIHEKNLINRD

-146 KLCDFGICKKY
+146 KLCDFGICKRY
-157 VENNM
+157 IENGM

-207 KYSPEEVLKKII
+207 KYSPEDVLKKII
-219 KNPPKGLND
+219 KNPPKGLNE
-228 PNKWSHEFNDFVKK
+228 PEKWSYEFNDFVRK

-248 NKRPFSDELLRHDF
+248 NKRPFADELLRHDF

-267 KKSINRNLI
+267 KKNLNRNLI

-295 INIHMPLNLANIN
+295 INISIPLNNIININ
-308 NLNNSSSKPNTFFKK
+308 NSNSKRNAFYKK
-323 INKNSNDLVSEKLK
+323 INKKNNELLNDKIKIKLKFNESNDKSSFSNRK
-337 VKLNF
+337 
-342 NDANN
+342 NN
-347 INDFSSRKK
+347 IN
-356 NNSNKNND
+356 ND
-364 VIYINENN
+364 IIYINDKNN
-372 INIST
+372 EIN
-377 ATNRKFSP
+377 NRSKRESSP
-385 LVVNRQKNRQSL
+385 LVVNRQQYRNSL
-397 QYSNFNINVNKNREY
+397 QYNR
-412 KSLNKNI
+412 KKQFRSLNKNI

-433 TEESEGKKINKNKN
+433 TEESANKEINKNIYN
-447 SYIPC
+447 AHF
-452 LTSNCNTNTKEAKK
+452 TSNCDTNSKERKK
-466 RHNFNF
+466 RNNYNY
-472 KKNNVIYLNITNYRN
+472 KKNNVIYLNITNYKN

-492 PIVVNTNNTEGS
+492 PIVVNTEGS
-504 ERKYEPLISDE
+504 ENQYEPIISD
-515 NDNDIEV
+515 DIDINE
-522 NGFNLDEKILDTKIK
+522 FNIDEKLLDTKIK

-552 KYQDKIA
+552 KYQNKIE
-559 KISQEK
+559 KISNEK
-565 NNLMMKYSLR
+565 NNLLMKYSLR
-575 NENSNLRNYKN
+575 NDNFSLKNYKN
-586 PIKRFSNTTTDHFV
+586 PLKKYSNTST
-600 NNNGINIIKNRYDYT
+600 NNFGNIAIKSINNIKNRYDYT
-615 LSTTTSNK
+615 ISTTTSNK

>member
-17 YTVLSKQD
+17 YTVISKID

-62 FFDFFKGKNENNKPC
+62 FYDFFKGKNEHNKPC

-92 ILKKGKKKGIKISE
+92 ILKKGRKLDIKISE
-106 VEISSI
+106 IEISAI
-112 IYNVLKGI
+112 IYMVLQGI
-120 NFIHKKNLVNRD
+120 KFIHEKNLINRD

-146 KLCDFGICKKY
+146 KLCDFGICKRY
-157 VENNM
+157 IENGM

-207 KYSPEEVLKKII
+207 KYSPEDVLKKII
-219 KNPPKGLND
+219 KNPPKGLNE
-228 PNKWSHEFNDFVKK
+228 PEKWSYEFNDFVRK

-248 NKRPFSDELLRHDF
+248 NKRPFADELLRHDF

-267 KKSINRNLI
+267 KKNLNRNLI

-295 INIHMPLNLANIN
+295 INISIPLNNIININ
-308 NLNNSSSKPNTFFKK
+308 NSNSKRNAFYKK
-323 INKNSNDLVSEKLK
+323 INKKNNELLNDKIKIKLKFNESNDKSSFSNRK
-337 VKLNF
+337 
-342 NDANN
+342 NN
-347 INDFSSRKK
+347 IN
-356 NNSNKNND
+356 ND
-364 VIYINENN
+364 IIYINDKNN
-372 INIST
+372 EIN
-377 ATNRKFSP
+377 NRSKRESSP
-385 LVVNRQKNRQSL
+385 LVVNRQQYRNSL
-397 QYSNFNINVNKNREY
+397 QYNR
-412 KSLNKNI
+412 KKQFRSLNKNI

-433 TEESEGKKINKNKN
+433 TEESANKEISKN
-447 SYIPC
+447 IYNAHF
-452 LTSNCNTNTKEAKK
+452 TSNCNTNSKERKK
-466 RHNFNF
+466 RNNYNY
-472 KKNNVIYLNITNYRN
+472 KKNNVIYLNITNYKN

-492 PIVVNTNNTEGS
+492 PIVVNTEGS
-504 ERKYEPLISDE
+504 ENQYEPIISD
-515 NDNDIEV
+515 DIDINE
-522 NGFNLDEKILDTKIK
+522 FNIDEKLLDTKIK
-537 SLEKERDFVVKNIIN
+537 SLEKERDFVVKNIMN
-552 KYQDKIA
+552 KYQNKIE
-559 KISQEK
+559 KISNEK
-565 NNLMMKYSLR
+565 NNLLMKYSLR
-575 NENSNLRNYKN
+575 NDNFSLKNYKN
-586 PIKRFSNTTTDHFV
+586 PLKKYSNTST
-600 NNNGINIIKNRYDYT
+600 NNFGNIAIKSINNIKNRYDYT
-615 LSTTTSNK
+615 TSTTTSNK

>member
-17 YTVLSKQD
+17 YTVISKID

-62 FFDFFKGKNENNKPC
+62 FYDFFKGKNEHNKPC

-92 ILKKGKKKGIKISE
+92 ILKKGRKLDIKISE
-106 VEISSI
+106 IEISAI
-112 IYNVLKGI
+112 IYMVLQGI
-120 NFIHKKNLVNRD
+120 KFIHEKNLINRD

-146 KLCDFGICKKY
+146 KLCDFGICKRY
-157 VENNM
+157 IENGM

-207 KYSPEEVLKKII
+207 KYSPEDVLKKII
-219 KNPPKGLND
+219 KNPPKGLNE
-228 PNKWSHEFNDFVKK
+228 PEKWSYEFNDFVRK

-248 NKRPFSDELLRHDF
+248 NKRPFADELLRHDF

-267 KKSINRNLI
+267 KKNLNRNLI

-295 INIHMPLNLANIN
+295 INISIPLNNIININ
-308 NLNNSSSKPNTFFKK
+308 NSNSKRNAFYKK
-323 INKNSNDLVSEKLK
+323 INKKNNELLNDKIKIKLKFNESNDKSSFSNRK
-337 VKLNF
+337 
-342 NDANN
+342 NN
-347 INDFSSRKK
+347 IN
-356 NNSNKNND
+356 ND
-364 VIYINENN
+364 IIYINDINN
-372 INIST
+372 EIN
-377 ATNRKFSP
+377 NRSKRESSP
-385 LVVNRQKNRQSL
+385 LVVNRQQYRNSL
-397 QYSNFNINVNKNREY
+397 QYNR
-412 KSLNKNI
+412 KKQFRSLNKNI

-433 TEESEGKKINKNKN
+433 TEESANKEVNKNIYN
-447 SYIPC
+447 AHF
-452 LTSNCNTNTKEAKK
+452 TSNCDTNSKERKK
-466 RHNFNF
+466 RNNYNY
-472 KKNNVIYLNITNYRN
+472 KKNNVIYLNITNYKN

-492 PIVVNTNNTEGS
+492 PIVVNTEGS
-504 ERKYEPLISDE
+504 ENQYEPIISD
-515 NDNDIEV
+515 DIDINE
-522 NGFNLDEKILDTKIK
+522 FNIDEKLLDTKIK
-537 SLEKERDFVVKNIIN
+537 SLEKERDFVVKNIMN
-552 KYQDKIA
+552 KYQNKIE
-559 KISQEK
+559 KISNEK
-565 NNLMMKYSLR
+565 NNLLMKYSLR
-575 NENSNLRNYKN
+575 NDNFSLKNYKN
-586 PIKRFSNTTTDHFV
+586 PLKKYSNTST
-600 NNNGINIIKNRYDYT
+600 NNFGNIAIKSINNIKNRYDYT
-615 LSTTTSNK
+615 ISTTTSNK

>member
-17 YTVLSKQD
+17 YTVISKID

-62 FFDFFKGKNENNKPC
+62 FYDFFKGKNEHNKPC

-92 ILKKGKKKGIKISE
+92 ILKKGRKLDIKISE
-106 VEISSI
+106 IEISAI
-112 IYNVLKGI
+112 IYMVLQGI
-120 NFIHKKNLVNRD
+120 KFIHEKNLINRD

-146 KLCDFGICKKY
+146 KLCDFGICKRY
-157 VENNM
+157 IENGM

-207 KYSPEEVLKKII
+207 KYSPEDVLKKII
-219 KNPPKGLND
+219 KNPPKGLNE
-228 PNKWSHEFNDFVKK
+228 PEKWSYEFNDFVRK

-248 NKRPFSDELLRHDF
+248 NKRPFADELLRHDF

-267 KKSINRNLI
+267 KKNLNRNLI

-295 INIHMPLNLANIN
+295 INISIPLNNIININ
-308 NLNNSSSKPNTFFKK
+308 NSNSKRNAFYKK
-323 INKNSNDLVSEKLK
+323 INKKNNELLNDKIKIKLKFNESNDKSSFSNRK
-337 VKLNF
+337 
-342 NDANN
+342 NN
-347 INDFSSRKK
+347 IN
-356 NNSNKNND
+356 ND
-364 VIYINENN
+364 IIYINDINN
-372 INIST
+372 EINNKSK
-377 ATNRKFSP
+377 RESSP
-385 LVVNRQKNRQSL
+385 LVVNRQQYRNSL
-397 QYSNFNINVNKNREY
+397 QYNR
-412 KSLNKNI
+412 KKQFRSLNKNI

-433 TEESEGKKINKNKN
+433 TEESANKEVNKNIYN
-447 SYIPC
+447 AHF
-452 LTSNCNTNTKEAKK
+452 TSNCDTNSKERKK
-466 RHNFNF
+466 RNNYNY
-472 KKNNVIYLNITNYRN
+472 KKNNVIYLNITNYKN

-492 PIVVNTNNTEGS
+492 PIVVNTEGS
-504 ERKYEPLISDE
+504 ENQYEPIISDDIDI
-515 NDNDIEV
+515 ND
-522 NGFNLDEKILDTKIK
+522 FNIDEKLLDTKIK

-552 KYQDKIA
+552 KYQNKIE
-559 KISQEK
+559 KISNEK
-565 NNLMMKYSLR
+565 NNLLMKYSLR
-575 NENSNLRNYKN
+575 NDNFSLKNYKN
-586 PIKRFSNTTTDHFV
+586 PLKKYSNTST
-600 NNNGINIIKNRYDYT
+600 NNFGNIAIKSINNIKNRYDYT
-615 LSTTTSNK
+615 ISTTTSNK

>member
-17 YTVLSKQD
+17 YTVISKID

-62 FFDFFKGKNENNKPC
+62 FYDFFKGKNEHNKPC

-92 ILKKGKKKGIKISE
+92 ILKKGRKLDIKISE
-106 VEISSI
+106 IEISAI
-112 IYNVLKGI
+112 IYMVLQGI
-120 NFIHKKNLVNRD
+120 KFIHEKNLINRD

-146 KLCDFGICKKY
+146 KLCDFGICKRY
-157 VENNM
+157 IENGM

-207 KYSPEEVLKKII
+207 KYSPEDVLKKII
-219 KNPPKGLND
+219 KNPPKGLNE
-228 PNKWSHEFNDFVKK
+228 PEKWSYEFNDFVRK

-248 NKRPFSDELLRHDF
+248 NKRPFADELLRHDF

-267 KKSINRNLI
+267 KKNLNRNLI

-295 INIHMPLNLANIN
+295 INISIPLNNIININ
-308 NLNNSSSKPNTFFKK
+308 NSNSKRNAFYKK
-323 INKNSNDLVSEKLK
+323 INKKNNELLNDKIKIKLKFNESNDKSSFSNRK
-337 VKLNF
+337 
-342 NDANN
+342 NN
-347 INDFSSRKK
+347 IN
-356 NNSNKNND
+356 ND
-364 VIYINENN
+364 IIYINDINN
-372 INIST
+372 EIN
-377 ATNRKFSP
+377 NRSKRESSP
-385 LVVNRQKNRQSL
+385 LVVNRQQYRNSL
-397 QYSNFNINVNKNREY
+397 QYNR
-412 KSLNKNI
+412 KKQFRSLNKNI

-433 TEESEGKKINKNKN
+433 TEESANKEVNKNIYN
-447 SYIPC
+447 AHF
-452 LTSNCNTNTKEAKK
+452 TSNCGTNSKERKK
-466 RHNFNF
+466 RNNYNY
-472 KKNNVIYLNITNYRN
+472 KKNNVIYLNITNYKN

-492 PIVVNTNNTEGS
+492 PSVVNTEGS
-504 ERKYEPLISDE
+504 ENQYEPIISD
-515 NDNDIEV
+515 DIDINE
-522 NGFNLDEKILDTKIK
+522 FNIDEKLLDTKIK

-552 KYQDKIA
+552 KYQNKIE
-559 KISQEK
+559 KISNEK
-565 NNLMMKYSLR
+565 NNLLMKYSLR
-575 NENSNLRNYKN
+575 NDNFSLKNYKN
-586 PIKRFSNTTTDHFV
+586 PLKKYSNTST
-600 NNNGINIIKNRYDYT
+600 NNFGNIAIKSINNIKNRYDYT
-615 LSTTTSNK
+615 ISTTTSNK